1 MNKLTDEQL
10 LQELERRFLDNKR
23 SLQELQSLT
32 RQLTILN
39 KKLEESEALK
49 SHFISNITNEIVNP
63 FAAILGLSRSILDVK
78 TENWQRV
85 MDMVTL
91 IHSEALNLDFQLKN
105 IFAAAKFEAGDL
117 YPEVM
122 NVDVNMLI
130 YSVIDAF
137 RFESEKRKLLVNFE
151 FAAKPDNTKSFYFKT
166 DPEKLRLVVSN
177 LISNAI
183 KFSHEGGKIDL
194 STYIEFENLV
204 IEVKDYGLGISTENQ
219 QIIFDR
225 FSRID
230 SGINSINRGHG
241 LGLSV
246 NKAVLD
252 LLNGKI
258 IVESQ
263 LGEGTLF
270 KVIIPQGEL
279 KDRAEGFASD
289 GNEFLFTNDEDGS
302 ELF

>member
-1 MNKLTDEQL
+1 MNKLSDEEL
-10 LQELERRFLDNKR
+10 LHELEKRFLDNKR

-78 TENWQRV
+78 HENWQRV
-85 MDMVTL
+85 MDMVNL

-117 YPEVM
+117 YPDVM

-137 RFESEKRKLLVNFE
+137 RFESEKKKLEVNFE
-151 FAAKPDNTKSFYFKT
+151 FQVKPGNEKTFYFKT
-166 DPEKLRLVVSN
+166 DPEKLRLVISN
-177 LISNAI
+177 LLSNAI
-183 KFSHEGGKIDL
+183 KFSFEGGKIVITAFVEGDDL
-194 STYIEFENLV
+194 KV
-204 IEVKDYGLGISTENQ
+204 EVRDNGMGISPENQ

-246 NKAVLD
+246 NKAVID

-258 IVESQ
+258 EVESQ
-263 LGEGTLF
+263 LNEGAVF
-270 KVIIPQGEL
+270 KVSIPQGEL
-279 KDRAEGFASD
+279 RDRTEGFASD
-289 GNEFLFTNDEDGS
+289 GNEFLFTDDES
-302 ELF
+302 EVF